1 MCLFPYVLSIWGG
14 LFLLFYMV
22 CVSSWVTPAAPL
34 RSWMGRTNSQC
45 QWLNSLFILANMLNL
60 ELSRSQKFVP
70 NSLNDTPFEKWLLT
84 SAMFIIITLF
94 PLVFLPFYSLSFFL
108 LTDTVSV
115 ALFFIYKICW
125 LRYWEDSK
133 GRACFS
139 CVFENTVL
147 WR

>member
-1 MCLFPYVLSIWGG
+1 MPVSLCTEYLRRSFFVVLYGLCFVTSDAGCTTEVMNGQDKLSVPATELTFYFSKYAKFRAQPQPKVCPKLPEWHTFREVTLNICYVYHNYTFSSCFPSILS
-14 LFLLFYMV
+14 F
-22 CVSSWVTPAAPL
+22 
-34 RSWMGRTNSQC
+34 
-45 QWLNSLFILANMLNL
+45 
-60 ELSRSQKFVP
+60 
-70 NSLNDTPFEKWLLT
+70 
-84 SAMFIIITLF
+84 
-94 PLVFLPFYSLSFFL
+94 FFL

-125 LRYWEDSK
+125 LRYYWEDSK

>member
-22 CVSSWVTPAAPL
+22 CVSSRVTPAAPL

-45 QWLNSLFILANMLNL
+45 QRLNSLFILANMLNL

-94 PLVFLPFYSLSFFL
+94 PLVFLLFSLFFL

-125 LRYWEDSK
+125 LRYYWEDSK